1 MQNRTYHVN
10 MQRANSTM
18 QCVQHAAY
26 NTRHAWQCTAH
37 SIQHSV
43 HKVAS
48 HYATTSDALPAARR
62 LQVHAIAAGGR
73 SDFMNPPDGA
83 RIIQVCPTPAPC
95 PPGPCAIVRCAAR
108 NAHCSTPHATVR
120 PLCAAG
126 GAVRQRAAVALG
138 RAPCVAPHVAV
149 KPIGDIRS
157 LAATARVATAQ
168 HRSGATARRR
178 RKLPVALLASPLLWA
193 FTRCCVH
200 VTAAF

>member
-10 MQRANSTM
+10 MQRAKCTM

-83 RIIQVCPTPAPC
+83 RIVQVRSPPPRARLAPY
-95 PPGPCAIVRCAAR
+95 AACDR
-108 NAHCSTPHATVR
+108 
-120 PLCAAG
+120 
-126 GAVRQRAAVALG
+126 AVRSPQHACGPRPCDRCVQLEALYVSVLQSLSAELHALHLTSLSNQSVIDAV
-138 RAPCVAPHVAV
+138 
-149 KPIGDIRS
+149 
-157 LAATARVATAQ
+157 
-168 HRSGATARRR
+168 
-178 RKLPVALLASPLLWA
+178 
-193 FTRCCVH
+193 
-200 VTAAF
+200 

>member
-10 MQRANSTM
+10 MQRAKCTM

-43 HKVAS
+43 HKVAA

-83 RIIQVCPTPAPC
+83 RIIQVCPNPRPVPAWPLC
-95 PPGPCAIVRCAAR
+95 GVRSCGAQPATRIAAR
-108 NAHCSTPHATVR
+108 RTRPCDRCVQLEALYVSVLQSLSAELHALHLTSLSNQSVIY
-120 PLCAAG
+120 
-126 GAVRQRAAVALG
+126 AV
-138 RAPCVAPHVAV
+138 
-149 KPIGDIRS
+149 
-157 LAATARVATAQ
+157 
-168 HRSGATARRR
+168 
-178 RKLPVALLASPLLWA
+178 
-193 FTRCCVH
+193 
-200 VTAAF
+200 